1 MRRITNEIL
10 GLNGLKRIQIFL
22 RPIVMFLVT
31 SQNFYGFLAPGIFF
45 LQKVIFFEL
54 SSIQKTDKPTK
65 FSATGAS

>member
-1 MRRITNEIL
+1 
-10 GLNGLKRIQIFL
+10 
-22 RPIVMFLVT
+22 MFLVT

-65 FSATGAS
+65 FSVTGAS

>member
-1 MRRITNEIL
+1 
-10 GLNGLKRIQIFL
+10 
-22 RPIVMFLVT
+22 MFLVT
-31 SQNFYGFLAPGIFF
+31 SQNFYGFFSARDFF